1 MDVATRISVFKN
13 PLAWIGLGFVFVS
26 LAGLVLAIGNLVS
39 LQYIPLNLVQQLRE
53 QDASILTS
61 VGVPPEIV
69 QRIQSGE
76 LISDAERSKLSKD
89 QTRVLKIIEDQLP
102 VMINALSQA
111 AETSRNKS
119 KIGIGVCIILLIVGA
134 VLTAIA
140 FRQTKRLRSE
150 PA

>member
-1 MDVATRISVFKN
+1 MGVATRTSVFKN
-13 PLAWIGLGFVFVS
+13 PLAWIGPGLVFIS

-69 QRIQSGE
+69 QRIKSGE
-76 LISDAERSKLSKD
+76 LISDAERSKLSKE

-111 AETSRNKS
+111 AEISRNKS
-119 KIGIGVCIILLIVGA
+119 KIGIGVCIILIIVGA
-134 VLTAIA
+134 VLIAIA
-140 FRQTKRLRSE
+140 FRQIKRLARE